1 MILTLEPLL
10 VIAAIFGLPVLAAL
24 GTAFTAMAWWAG
36 SRRGGSARRWWTVAI
51 AWLLATLLAVG
62 GWLIFDCWQSRE
74 WGACFARPRET
85 VQAAAIMVLL
95 VGVCFC
101 PAAWMVHRRLAADV
115 RLDIDGALAG
125 GAAAAGVWVAM
136 LAIAIVVNRVAG

>member
-1 MILTLEPLL
+1 M
-10 VIAAIFGLPVLAAL
+10 
-24 GTAFTAMAWWAG
+24 M
-36 SRRGGSARRWWTVAI
+36 S
-51 AWLLATLLAVG
+51 
-62 GWLIFDCWQSRE
+62 
-74 WGACFARPRET
+74 
-85 VQAAAIMVLL
+85 L